1 MTPREQLIQEILLA
15 PDSLVNLLLQLI
27 RPLRAGQTHLT
38 QKLQQL
44 VTTTEIID
52 ATPAP
57 SAFDLASDLAGCLDG
72 PADLSTNPKY
82 MEGFGE

>member
-38 QKLQQL
+38 QQLQQL
-44 VTTTEIID
+44 ITTTETPTPD
-52 ATPAP
+52 ATP
-57 SAFDLASDLAGCLDG
+57 SAFDLARDLAGCLDG

-82 MEGFGE
+82 FEGFGE

>member
-38 QKLQQL
+38 QQIQQL
-44 VTTTEIID
+44 ITTTP
-52 ATPAP
+52 TSNPAP
-57 SAFDLASDLAGCLDG
+57 SAFDLASDLAGCLDS
-72 PADLSTNPKY
+72 PADLSTNPK
-82 MEGFGE
+82 